1 MKLNKIF
8 LPVAALALVGAM
20 TAGCSSDDLATDTP
34 LLPDTA
40 GGTVTMKTT
49 ISLSE
54 QASTRALDA
63 DGKKTFAVGDKMAVI
78 YQNTSGETIK
88 AVSDALTA
96 TDIDATKAQSA
107 TFSVSLTN
115 PKANGKVRYIYP
127 AAMAVNTI
135 ATDAAIDD
143 ASTIDFTNLATQDGK
158 LASLASTLDLGV
170 FDGEMTAQ
178 AVLPAATLT
187 NPLTIGKFT
196 IKNSDGTSDLTSTIT
211 GLTINDGSN
220 TYAITRTAA
229 AGPIY
234 VAMKPIVSTQTITVD
249 ATDGTDNFT
258 KSVTGNAL
266 AASSIY
272 TITVK
277 ALKKIDLSQITTA
290 YTAQNGD
297 ILSGTLDVANYP
309 VKISIADG
317 ATVTLNGLTINGTH
331 AYDDAHKHA
340 GITCEG
346 DATII
351 LADGSV
357 NTVRGFHNDYPGI
370 IVAVGKTLTIKGGT
384 LGTGSLN
391 ASSNKDGAGIGAGGY
406 INEDIHCG
414 NIEILS
420 GNITALGG
428 QFGAGIGGGH
438 KSTCGNVT
446 ISGGTIIAT
455 GGDYATGIGAGA
467 DGKCGTIS
475 ISNGTIKATGGD
487 YAAGIGGGKST
498 TATCGNI
505 TINGG
510 TITATSSKFGAGIGG
525 GMDGNC
531 GNITIS
537 GGTITAKASGNISA
551 GYGAGIG
558 GGDEGTCGNI
568 TISGGTITATG
579 SNWGAGIG
587 CGCGSV
593 LDSNKGKCGN
603 IIITTS
609 VTKIEVTK
617 GEKAQHSIGKG
628 GVSTC
633 GTVTIGCTL
642 DSDGLPI
649 GGTTGYISDSPY
661 TYQP

>member
-1 MKLNKIF
+1 MKLSIRYF
-8 LPVAALALVGAM
+8 ALVVMGAM
-20 TAGCSSDDLATDTP
+20 ICSCAEEVDDAQP
-34 LLPDTA
+34 SV
-40 GGTVTMKTT
+40 GGTVTIKTT
-49 ISLSE
+49 VSLSE
-54 QASTRALDA
+54 NASTRALTEA
-63 DGKKTFAVGDKMAVI
+63 GVKTFTAGDQIAVI

-107 TFSVSLTN
+107 TFTVSLTN
-115 PKANGKVRYIYP
+115 PQPSGKVRYIYP
-127 AAMAVNTI
+127 ASRAA
-135 ATDAAIDD
+135 ATVATTTAPNDD
-143 ASTIDFTNLATQDGK
+143 ATIKYDVLATQVGTFDK
-158 LASLASTLDLGV
+158 IASDLDLAV
-170 FDGEMTAQ
+170 FDGDMTAQ
-178 AVLPAATLT
+178 GNLPKTATLA
-187 NPLTIGKFT
+187 NQLTIGKFT
-196 IKNSDGTSDLTSTIT
+196 IKNTTDADITSAIT
-211 GLTINDGSN
+211 KLTIGDGAN
-220 TYAITRTAA
+220 TYTINPSTLST
-229 AGPIY
+229 IY
-234 VAMKPIVSTQTITVD
+234 VAMKPIADTQTVTVN
-249 ATDGTDNFT
+249 ATDGTKQYY
-258 KSVTGNAL
+258 KSVTGSPLNA
-266 AASSIY
+266 SKIY
-272 TITVK
+272 DVTVK
-277 ALKKIDLSQITTA
+277 TFQGVDLSKLTTN
-290 YTAQNGD
+290 YTALDGD
-297 ILSGTLDVANYP
+297 VLTGTLDATHYP

-331 AYDDAHKHA
+331 ANDDAHKHA

-357 NTVRGFHNDYPGI
+357 NTVRGFHNEYPGI

-391 ASSNKDGAGIGAGGY
+391 ASSNSDGAGIGAGGY
-406 INEDIHCG
+406 ISEDIHCG

-420 GNITALGG
+420 GNITAIGG
-428 QFGAGIGGGH
+428 NYGAGIGGGR
-438 KSTCGNVT
+438 KCTCGNIT

-487 YAAGIGGGKST
+487 YAAGIGGGNFT

-510 TITATSSKFGAGIGG
+510 TIKATSSKYGAGIGG
-525 GMDGNC
+525 GKEGNC

-537 GGTITAKASGNISA
+537 GGTITAKASGDIST
-551 GYGAGIG
+551 GWGAGIG
-558 GGDEGTCGNI
+558 GGYEGTCGNI

-579 SNWGAGIG
+579 GWYGGAGIG
-587 CGCGSV
+587 GGCGSV
-593 LDSNKGKCGN
+593 SDSNKGKCGN

-617 GEKAQHSIGKG
+617 GKKAQHSIGKG
-628 GVSTC
+628 DKGDC

-642 DSDGLPI
+642 NSDGTPN

-661 TYQP
+661 TYQPPAAP